1 MNPEDT
7 TTSEGQI
14 EEQASQ
20 TQPEIIDTNQAVT
33 EEDDSYLAS
42 SEVDTQ
48 DSVEDDSDSS
58 SDDLSEEE
66 LLKWASKKGIQTDN
80 TAAMLKMVRDAEK
93 KMHETQNSIE
103 ARKLREAVAEADTY
117 SGVSDIDIALNRL
130 AVREF
135 YLDNPEAKAY
145 DDQMAAIVKDKPYL
159 ANDLETVYLLA
170 KAKNMSI
177 EQDVIKKQARKE
189 ALTQA
194 AKAEAAAPPN
204 NSASTRETAKEITD
218 EDIASMTLE
227 QYRAWKDS
235 EGFNPFVAPR

>member
-14 EEQASQ
+14 EEQAPQ
-20 TQPEIIDTNQAVT
+20 AQPEIVDTNQAVT

-48 DSVEDDSDSS
+48 DSVEDDNNS

-66 LLKWASKKGIQTDN
+66 LLNWASKKGIKTDN

-93 KMHETQNSIE
+93 KMHETQSSIE
-103 ARKLREAVAEADTY
+103 ARKLREAVVEADTY

-135 YLDNPEAKAY
+135 YLDNPEAKLY
-145 DDQMAAIVKDKPYL
+145 DDQMATIVKDKPYL
-159 ANDLETVYLLA
+159 ANDLETLYLLA
-170 KAKNMSI
+170 KAKNMNI

-204 NSASTRETAKEITD
+204 NSASTRETPKAITD
-218 EDIASMTLE
+218 EDIASMSLE
-227 QYRAWKDS
+227 QYRVWKES
-235 EGFNPFVAPR
+235 ENFNPFVAP